1 MRADLATRVDFQP
14 NSPALIF
21 YPYKQRPALGGW
33 IADERAATFVV
44 QSHDGSVGSTQLEGY
59 RLKEPEQIRR
69 EKLEREG
76 LAEEHTSEH
85 RGVWML
91 PHPCPWFTRL
101 LVVEWGAQLLMLPCV
116 W

>member
-21 YPYKQRPALGGW
+21 YPYKQRVALGGW

-44 QSHDGSVGSTQLEGY
+44 QPHDGTQQVLEGY

-76 LAEEHTSEH
+76 LAEEQTGSKLLNPTA
-85 RGVWML
+85 GAWMSSSVHVGRNSL
-91 PHPCPWFTRL
+91 PHN
-101 LVVEWGAQLLMLPCV
+101 
-116 W
+116 

>member
-1 MRADLATRVDFQP
+1 VDFQP

-21 YPYKQRPALGGW
+21 YPYKQRVALGGW

-44 QSHDGSVGSTQLEGY
+44 QPHDGTQQVLEGY

-76 LAEEHTSEH
+76 LTEEQTGEGCCCFSCCCLLC
-85 RGVWML
+85 ML
-91 PHPCPWFTRL
+91 CQTRWTHE
-101 LVVEWGAQLLMLPCV
+101 V
-116 W
+116 